1 MEENFRGSYDVLVRP
16 AGSTSAF
23 EQSEGLVRQAFT
35 SSTYGGISFD
45 QLAAIRAIPGVEVA
59 APLATVGYVMM
70 NATTTVDVS
79 SALSGTDRRLGFYTI
94 TAISRNGHVRKTSV
108 EGYVF
113 TTAHWGQRENAS
125 GPLDIEGD
133 TIRRA
138 CTETAVTFEVGVIWE
153 PRCGPMAGSMADEFG
168 VVTQVDPTVNHE
180 VVDVR
185 LAYPLL
191 ITAIDPAA
199 ENALTGLDAAVLEGR
214 ALTAEDAARSG
225 PDNWDWPRVPALL
238 AAQQPADF
246 TFEVAAKGVSPALV
260 DPFLAETTDGPR
272 RALVVD
278 APATGSFTTT
288 VAASELYER
297 MIAGRPLGPLAAS
310 GDMDQLPSESLVRAS
325 DTTMIVTDGVLHPQT
340 RELDPRIWARGSSGF
355 DRFPCPSSTSPRR
368 GRPRASPSPS
378 WRRST

>member
-1 MEENFRGSYDVLVRP
+1 MEIVRYALAQLRGGWKRTLAAFLAVFTAVTSFVLLTGNALTERLDTSTVEENFRGSYDVLVRP

-23 EQSEGLVRQAFT
+23 EQSEGLVRQAVT
-35 SSTYGGISFD
+35 SSTYGGISFE

-113 TTAHWGQRENAS
+113 TTAQWGQRENAR

-138 CTETAVTFEVGVIWE
+138 CTETAVTFEVSVIWE

-225 PDNWDWPRVPALL
+225 PDKWDWPRVPPCSLPSSPPISRSRS
-238 AAQQPADF
+238 QPR
-246 TFEVAAKGVSPALV
+246 GCRPPWWIPSSPR
-260 DPFLAETTDGPR
+260 PP
-272 RALVVD
+272 
-278 APATGSFTTT
+278 TGH
-288 VAASELYER
+288 
-297 MIAGRPLGPLAAS
+297 AGRSWSTHRQPDRSP
-310 GDMDQLPSESLVRAS
+310 PPW
-325 DTTMIVTDGVLHPQT
+325 LH
-340 RELDPRIWARGSSGF
+340 
-355 DRFPCPSSTSPRR
+355 PSSTR
-368 GRPRASPSPS
+368 G
-378 WRRST
+378 